1 MAIKVKIKNTLNQ
14 KELERYFGI
23 TSRRE
28 TETYKQTGKITI
40 KRGSSSNS
48 KSKNK

>member
-40 KRGSSSNS
+40 KRGSSNS
-48 KSKNK
+48 KRKNK